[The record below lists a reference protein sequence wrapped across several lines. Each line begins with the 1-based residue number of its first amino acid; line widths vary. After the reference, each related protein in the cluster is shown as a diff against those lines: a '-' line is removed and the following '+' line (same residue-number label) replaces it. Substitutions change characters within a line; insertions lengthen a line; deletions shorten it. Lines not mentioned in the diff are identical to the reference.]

1 MNCCSPTQQGLRRQ
15 SWSRV
20 ATERSAEVTHSRP
33 LKRHARDR
41 LVRHEAQLS
50 VSIPALLR
58 GGTDRSFQRLLF
70 DLFTLAE
77 RLERVRVHVASRIGL
92 SGPQYSLLRGVAA
105 LQGNEGVSI
114 GVLAEHLHVTSAFVA
129 VQSGVLVQRGLLSK
143 KDDASDRR
151 ISRLSLTAT
160 GGRLVDTA
168 IEEVR
173 PINDSFFGTLREDEF
188 NGLAAIVN
196 KLVDSSRDA
205 MVHISSCK
213 EAALLTTRDNRP

>member
-1 MNCCSPTQQGLRRQ
+1 M
-15 SWSRV
+15 
-20 ATERSAEVTHSRP
+20 THSKT

-41 LVRHEAQLS
+41 PVRHEAQFS
-50 VSIPALLR
+50 VSTPALLR
-58 GGTDRSFQRLLF
+58 GGTDRTFQRLLF
-70 DLFTLAE
+70 DLFTIAE

-151 ISRLSLTAT
+151 ISRLSLAAT
-160 GGRLVDTA
+160 GARLVGNA

-173 PINDSFFGTLREDEF
+173 PINDLFFGTLQEDEF
-188 NGLAAIVN
+188 NSLVAIVN
-196 KLVDSSRDA
+196 KLVDSSRTA
-205 MVHISSCK
+205 MVQISSHDQ
-213 EAALLTTRDNRP
+213 AAVLTSRDNRP